1 MPDAIVAPLAQAKQ
15 QISPGRIEATV
26 HDLQSILQTNPD
38 HAEALHGAAISLM
51 QLEEP
56 RLLAYPGRLAR
67 RYPNAAL
74 ACWRLPNTACPGDG
88 RAQTRIVAMHAGM
101 GSTRIA
107 PGWHAPCIVCR
118 ESLSRPCWRAWRRHA
133 GELRWRAPLPRLRVR
148 RPMKC
153 RGVTAEAD
161 VDQTWLGMAA
171 GTIVLVVAVVGVVAH
186 YLRERRR
193 ADFLRNFDHHEWWQ
207 RKHGAACPSSRTL
220 RANKYN
226 AWK

>member
-1 MPDAIVAPLAQAKQ
+1 MPHTIVALLAQAKQ
-15 QISPGRIEATV
+15 QLTAGRVEATV

-38 HAEALHGAAISLM
+38 HAEALHGAAISLT
-51 QLEEP
+51 QREEAKAARLSWRPGAP
-56 RLLAYPGRLAR
+56 RPERC
-67 RYPNAAL
+67 P
-74 ACWRLPNTACPGDG
+74 ACWRLPNTVCPGDG
-88 RAQTRIVAMHAGM
+88 RAQTGIVAMHAGT

-118 ESLSRPCWRAWRRHA
+118 ESLSRPCWRVWRRRA
-133 GELRWRAPLPRLRVR
+133 GKLRWRPQLPRMRVR
-148 RPMKC
+148 RPMK
-153 RGVTAEAD
+153 RRDVTAEAD

-171 GTIVLVVAVVGVVAH
+171 GTIVLVVAGVGVAAH

-220 RANKYN
+220 RANKYG